1 MEGIRRQGQLPF
13 LNMAGSTC
21 IRILLC
27 LMCLVFSPVSPG
39 AMLAA
44 QEKATDGWIEDID
57 LLGMALEEKHPD
69 LYHRMDPPAFRRE
82 LATVAAHT
90 GDRSLFGLAVRLQ
103 QAVAGLGDAHTAVNY
118 HFLINK
124 ENILPLEF
132 FWFEEGII
140 VMKTARTCSRIMGKK
155 LVSVNGFPVE
165 QVIDSLATLLVSQN
179 PSLIKAETVR
189 MIPWAQLLQHFGFAG
204 EDGVTMDFG
213 DAGVQGERVH
223 FPLPVPE
230 DHSVAVEPDSV
241 PEGWKERKAYFRDRY
256 FPGENLYYIQYNHCW
271 SREVEEK
278 HGSGAGALFMPSFR
292 EFEKR
297 VFRHLRR
304 EEIDRLVIDLRFNGG
319 GEGSQGSA
327 FIEKLSRSKFN
338 GKGKICVIQGR
349 NTSSTGLIHLDELRR
364 KTDAV
369 TVGEPTGGR
378 PNHFG
383 EVRRFVLPETG
394 LVVNYPTCY
403 HRLAEGDPPTIR
415 PDIEVPLCF
424 RDYMSGIDA
433 FLQAARKPGAY
444 SSRARPRMIRYWA
457 GM

>member
-1 MEGIRRQGQLPF
+1 MEGIRRPGQLPF
-13 LNMAGSTC
+13 LNMTGSTR
-21 IRILLC
+21 IRILIC
-27 LMCLVFSPVSPG
+27 LVCLVFSPVSQG
-39 AMLAA
+39 DNLAA

-57 LLGMALEEKHPD
+57 LLGRALEEKHPD
-69 LYHRMDPPAFRRE
+69 LYHRMDQSSFRRE
-82 LATVAAHT
+82 LAAVAAHA
-90 GDRSLFGLAVRLQ
+90 GEQSLFNLAVRLQ

-118 HFLINK
+118 HFLIDK
-124 ENILPLEF
+124 ENILPLEC
-132 FWFEEGII
+132 FWFEEGIT
-140 VMKTARTCSRIMGKK
+140 VMETSRACSRILGKK
-155 LVSVNGFPVE
+155 LVTVNGFPVE
-165 QVIDSLATLLVSQN
+165 QVIDSLSTLLVSRN

-189 MIPWAQLLQHFGFAG
+189 MLPWAQLLQHFGFAG
-204 EDGVTMDFG
+204 EEGVTIGFG
-213 DAGVQGERVH
+213 DPGGQVERVR
-223 FPLPVPE
+223 FRLPVAE
-230 DHSVAVEPDSV
+230 DYSVGVEPDSV

-256 FPGENLYYIQYNHCW
+256 FPGEKLYYIQYNHCW
-271 SREVEEK
+271 SREAEEK

-297 VFRHLRR
+297 VFLHLRR

-327 FIEKLSRSKFN
+327 FIEKLSRSKIN
-338 GKGKICVIQGR
+338 GKGKICIIQGR
-349 NTSSTGLIHLDELRR
+349 NTSSTALIHLDELRR

-394 LVVNYPTCY
+394 LVVNYPTRY
-403 HRLAEGDPPTIR
+403 HQLVEGDPPAIR
-415 PDIEVPLCF
+415 PDVEVPLYF

-433 FLQAARKPGAY
+433 FLQAAGKPGTY